1 MTTENDGTEAV
12 STTPQ
17 ENTVNANSEAKANSE
32 ELSPGELD
40 QVAGG
45 NPLVAGIV
53 VGSLITSATV
63 IVADNA
69 GAVTQSINPMKAAK
83 SAIK

>member
-1 MTTENDGTEAV
+1 MTTKAENDGTEAV

-17 ENTVNANSEAKANSE
+17 ENNTANSE
-32 ELSPGELD
+32 ELSPSELD

-69 GAVTQSINPMKAAK
+69 DAVTKSINPMKAAK